1 MKTLLVRALAGATS
15 IIIGACSTLPEPAT
29 PSAMPALD
37 ADAANAAWARVL
49 ERHVDGHGRIDFVG
63 LSAQPNDLNRYV
75 AYVFRNG
82 PETTPASFP
91 TPADRLSYHINAYN
105 ALAMYNVIHSGFPA
119 DLDSG
124 LAKFDFFYLTRFDVD
139 GTRTNLY
146 DYENDVIRRL
156 GDPRIHFALNCMA
169 RACPRL
175 PQAPFGAGDL
185 DAELEREARF
195 FFSEARNLRVDHDE
209 RAVYLSAILDFFT
222 EDFLAVS
229 PSLIAYVNRYAEPA
243 VPEDYDVRFIPYDWT
258 INAQPAADG

>member
-1 MKTLLVRALAGATS
+1 MRTTLIRALAGALS
-15 IIIGACSTLPEPAT
+15 IVTGACSTLPEPTT
-29 PSAMPALD
+29 PTAGPVAD
-37 ADAANAAWARVL
+37 ADAANASWARVL
-49 ERHVDGHGRIDFVG
+49 ERHVDGQGRIDFVG
-63 LSAQPNDLNRYV
+63 MSTQPDDLNRYV

-124 LAKFDFFYLTRFDVD
+124 LTKLNFFYLTRFDVD
-139 GTRTNLY
+139 GRRTNLY
-146 DYENDVIRRL
+146 DYENEVIRRL

-175 PQAPFGAGDL
+175 PQAPFVAGDL
-185 DAELEREARF
+185 DAQLEREARF

-209 RAVYLSAILDFFT
+209 RAVYLSEILDFFT

-229 PSLIAYVNRYAEPA
+229 PSLIAYVNRYVEPP

-258 INAQPAADG
+258 INAQPAAEG